1 MDEAK
6 LSALMARHGVR
17 DLLHKTVL
25 VVDDESP
32 NLVLLRSVLED
43 DYAVLEAT
51 SGADALAL
59 AERASIDVV
68 VTDERM
74 PGMTGV
80 QMLERLHERAPDVA
94 GVLLTGYSDTPAL
107 ISAINR
113 ARVFRYLKKPWQIE
127 EIVDAVRAASHHV
140 HQQRAIER
148 LALDLATRNEDLAR
162 ALDDLEE
169 AQQQM
174 LHMDRI
180 TSVGRLTTGVLRDLR
195 NAAQGLV
202 GLDEELDRMGYPAA
216 EVVSVRERLGGLGNL
231 IHALET
237 MSLFVKNSR
246 LVVDKKP
253 VPARR
258 ILEEALSVTRVDPMF
273 RERAVEVHVGEGLPT
288 ILADKQKLV
297 QVIVNLIQ
305 NAVHATVPG
314 EVVRIE
320 LVEGVGEVVFA
331 VEDEGPG
338 VAPEIRANL
347 FQAFA
352 SSEGEEGVGMGL
364 YISRLVVESHRGRLH
379 YLDAPSGGARF
390 EVILPV

>member
-25 VVDDESP
+25 VVDDEAP

-43 DYAVLEAT
+43 EYAVLEAS
-51 SGADALAL
+51 SGADALAI
-59 AERASIDVV
+59 ADRAAIDVV

-80 QMLERLHERAPDVA
+80 ELVERLHARTPDVA

-107 ISAINR
+107 IRAINR

-127 EIVDAVRAASHHV
+127 EIVEAVRAASHHV

-148 LALDLATRNEDLAR
+148 LALGLATRNEDLAR

-202 GLDEELDRMGYPAA
+202 GLDEELEGMGYPAA
-216 EVVSVRERLGGLGNL
+216 DVASVRDRLGGLRNL

-237 MSLFVKNSR
+237 MSHFVKNSR

-258 ILEEALSVTRVDPMF
+258 ILEEALSVTRVDPLF
-273 RERAVEVHVGEGLPT
+273 QERAVEVHVGEGLPT
-288 ILADKQKLV
+288 ILADQQKLV
-297 QVIVNLIQ
+297 QVVVNLIQ

-314 EVVRIE
+314 ERVRIE
-320 LVEGVGEVVFA
+320 LVERPGEVVLA

-364 YISRLVVESHRGRLH
+364 YISRLVIESHRGRLR
-379 YLDAPSGGARF
+379 YVDAPAGGARF